1 MRRESAEAGGRA
13 TSPVEAEWERGVDVL
28 VNNAG
33 LGAYGPIERV
43 PTADLEAVVATN
55 LLGAIYCT
63 KVFLPGMVGFGR
75 GTVVFISS
83 ARGELPAPNHAVYGA
98 TKFAL
103 TGLAESLRSSSPTA
117 ASE

>member
-1 MRRESAEAGGRA
+1 M
-13 TSPVEAEWERGVDVL
+13 
-28 VNNAG
+28 
-33 LGAYGPIERV
+33 

-63 KVFLPGMVGFGR
+63 EVFLPGMVGLGR

-103 TGLAESLRSSSPTA
+103 TGLAESLRYELADTA
-117 ASE
+117 AE